1 VNFDFRRDARD
12 AGTFRETRARGGS
25 VDRVMREASWVVS
38 L

>member
-1 VNFDFRRDARD
+1 LIFD
-12 AGTFRETRARGGS
+12 ETRAPPGRLGRRARGGS